1 MAKILLID
9 DDEMF
14 CDMFSL
20 GIRTLGH
27 EIHCRHTLKH
37 GLIEAAS
44 KPFDII
50 LLDVRLPDGN
60 GLEALPKIQ
69 DLASAPEVIII
80 TGVGDPD
87 GAELAINN
95 GVWDYIEKSTSL
107 QGMLLPLIRSLEYR
121 EQKQSVR
128 TPIALNREGIIG
140 SSPCMKRRFDLLAQ
154 AAASEANVLIT
165 GETGTG
171 KELFARAIHQN
182 SNRKQDSFVVV
193 DCAALPDSLIESEL
207 FGHKKGAF
215 TGANR
220 DTEGLV
226 LQADGGTLFLDEVSE
241 MPPDLQKAFLRV
253 LQERRFRPVG
263 ARREVSSNFRLIA
276 VTNKNLDRMVKEG
289 TFRQDLLYRIR
300 SFVIDLPPLR
310 ERGEDIR
317 AIVIKYICT
326 LCKKQGIAMKG
337 FSEEFLDALISWH
350 WPGNVRELLHT
361 LDRVFAVAQDSPTLF
376 PTHLPTHLRVQIA
389 RAAVGK
395 KAGPKSSRNSTGVSA
410 QTFPRLHEARESAIS
425 EIERSYL
432 QDIMAFARG
441 NLEETCRISG
451 VSLSRLYA
459 LLKKYDILK
468 K

>member
-1 MAKILLID
+1 MARILLID
-9 DDEMF
+9 DDKMF

-20 GIRTLGH
+20 AIRTLGH
-27 EIHCRHTLKH
+27 ETHCRRTLKK

-60 GLEALPKIQ
+60 GLESLPKIQ
-69 DLASAPEVIII
+69 DLASAPEIIII
-80 TGVGDPD
+80 TGDGDPD

-107 QGMLLPLIRSLEYR
+107 QGMLLPLTRALQYR

-128 TPIALNREGIIG
+128 TPIALDLEGIIG
-140 SSPCMKRRFDLLAQ
+140 NSPCIKRRFDLLAQ
-154 AAASEANVLIT
+154 AAASKANVLIT

-171 KELFARAIHQN
+171 KELFAWAIHRN
-182 SNRKQDSFVVV
+182 SNRKKESFVVV
-193 DCAALPDSLIESEL
+193 DCAALSDSLIESEL

-215 TGANR
+215 TGADR
-220 DTEGLV
+220 DTEGLI

-241 MPPDLQKAFLRV
+241 MPTDLQKAFLRV
-253 LQERRFRPVG
+253 LQGRRFRPVG

-276 VTNKNLDRMVKEG
+276 VTNKNLDKMVKEG

-300 SFVIDLPPLR
+300 SFVIDLPPLK

-317 AIVIKYICT
+317 EIVMKYISS
-326 LCKKQGIAMKG
+326 LCEKQGIAMKG
-337 FSEEFLDALISWH
+337 FSEEFLDTLINWQ

-395 KAGPKSSRNSTGVSA
+395 KAGPKSSRDSTGISS
-410 QTFPRLHEARESAIS
+410 QTFPGLHEARENAIS
-425 EIERSYL
+425 EIELSYL
-432 QDIMAFARG
+432 QDIMAFTRG
-441 NLEETCRISG
+441 NLEEACRISG
-451 VSLSRLYA
+451 LSLSRLYA